1 MGLHSFYPSLAQQK
15 GAQQERTT
23 PCTFMALN
31 TIFASLQSACSSHHF
46 LKKQQPVVRHGYSSR
61 AKHTTHVITV
71 EDQKQLDRPKKEG
84 KPSSDHNVSEGT
96 EGELVHRMDKGSSTA
111 PRFKDERWKNGT
123 WDLNLFVKDGKMDW
137 DSVIVAAR
145 RRKFLQM
152 YPEPA
157 TNEAQVLFRS
167 SIIPWWAWLKRFHL
181 PEAELLN
188 GRAAMVGFF
197 MAYFV
202 DGLTGIGVVDQMSNS
217 ICKACLLTTV
227 AGIILFRQ
235 TQNFGNLQSLINET
249 TFYDKQWQASWQ
261 DSNASNTSK
270 QDEESKN

>member
-137 DSVIVAAR
+137 DSVIVAEAR

-167 SIIPWWAWLKRFHL
+167 SIIPWSSSNGGIFH
-181 PEAELLN
+181 
-188 GRAAMVGFF
+188 
-197 MAYFV
+197 
-202 DGLTGIGVVDQMSNS
+202 GILCGWFNWDWCGGPDEQ
-217 ICKACLLTTV
+217 
-227 AGIILFRQ
+227 F
-235 TQNFGNLQSLINET
+235 NLQGMSFDNSCRYNP
-249 TFYDKQWQASWQ
+249 FPPNPKFWQPAKPNQ
-261 DSNASNTSK
+261 RNHILR
-270 QDEESKN
+270 